1 MHFIIYH
8 FERNFKVFSKLNKD
22 LLRALY
28 STGPPQGPLN
38 SSARLG
44 LLQYNIASKYEL
56 QFVF

>member
-8 FERNFKVFSKLNKD
+8 FERNFKVFSKLNKY

-28 STGPPQGPLN
+28 STGPQQGPLN
-38 SSARLG
+38 FSARLR
-44 LLQYNIASKYEL
+44 LLQYNIASKYVL